1 MDNLSMN
8 KPGRSMFA
16 IAKQKLMPVVII
28 NDVSQAEP
36 LREALKQGGIF
47 TAEVTLRT
55 PNALRI
61 IQIMSED
68 PDFCVGAG
76 TVLSPGDADK
86 AQSAGAQFVVSPGL
100 SIAVVDECD
109 RAAMP
114 YFPGV
119 STPTEIQRA
128 RDLGFIELK
137 FFPAEALGGAQYLK
151 AVVAPF
157 HDMKFIPTGGI
168 NLTNVD
174 SYLAVPQVLAVG
186 GSWIVSEKL
195 LVAGD
200 FSAITSLTREAVAQM
215 NSHSS

>member
-1 MDNLSMN
+1 
-8 KPGRSMFA
+8 MFA
-16 IAKQKLMPVVII
+16 IAKQKLLPVVII
-28 NDVSQAEP
+28 NDVNQAEP
-36 LREALKQGGIF
+36 LREALKKGGIF

-61 IQIMSED
+61 IRIMSED
-68 PDFCVGAG
+68 LDFCVGAG
-76 TVLSPGDADK
+76 TVLSPGDADNT
-86 AQSAGAQFVVSPGL
+86 QSAGAQFVVSPGL
-100 SIAVVDECD
+100 SIAVADECD

-128 RDLGFIELK
+128 RDLGFNELK

-174 SYLAVPQVLAVG
+174 SYLDVPQVLAVG

-195 LVAGD
+195 LAAGD

>member
-1 MDNLSMN
+1 MN

-61 IQIMSED
+61 IKIMSED

-76 TVLSPGDADK
+76 TVLSPGDVDK
-86 AQSAGAQFVVSPGL
+86 AQSAGAQFAVSPGL
-100 SIAVVDECD
+100 SIAVADECD

-114 YFPGV
+114 HFPGV
-119 STPTEIQRA
+119 ATPTEIQRA
-128 RDLGFIELK
+128 RDLGFNELK

-168 NLTNVD
+168 NLSNVD

-195 LVAGD
+195 LAAGD
-200 FSAITSLTREAVAQM
+200 FSAVTSLSREALAQM

>member
-1 MDNLSMN
+1 MANLSMS
-8 KPGRSMFA
+8 KTGKSMFA
-16 IAKQKLMPVVII
+16 IAKQRLMPVVII
-28 NDVSQAEP
+28 NDVSQANL
-36 LREALKQGGIF
+36 LREALKQAGIF
-47 TAEVTLRT
+47 AAEVTLRT
-55 PNALRI
+55 SNALRI

-68 PDFCVGAG
+68 SNFCVGAG

-86 AQSAGAQFVVSPGL
+86 AQSAGAKFIVSPGL

-109 RAAMP
+109 RTAMP

-128 RDLGFIELK
+128 RDLGFDELK

-157 HDMKFIPTGGI
+157 HDMRFIPTGGI
-168 NLTNVD
+168 NLSNVD
-174 SYLAVPQVLAVG
+174 SYLAIPQVIAVG

-195 LVAGD
+195 LAAGD
-200 FSAITSLTREAVAQM
+200 FSAITSLAREAVTRI
-215 NSHSS
+215 NSRSS

>member
-1 MDNLSMN
+1 MTYLSMN
-8 KPGRSMFA
+8 TPGRSTFA

-36 LREALKQGGIF
+36 LREALKLGGIF

-55 PNALRI
+55 PNALKIIRI
-61 IQIMSED
+61 ISED

-76 TVLSPGDADK
+76 TVLSPGDADQ
-86 AQSAGAQFVVSPGL
+86 AQSAGAQFMVSPGL
-100 SIAVVDECD
+100 SLAVVDECD
-109 RAAMP
+109 RSAMP

-119 STPTEIQRA
+119 ATPTEIQRA
-128 RDLGFIELK
+128 RDLGFNELK
-137 FFPAEALGGAQYLK
+137 FFPAESLGGAQYLK

-168 NLTNVD
+168 NLSNVD
-174 SYLAVPQVLAVG
+174 SYFAVPQVLAVG
-186 GSWIVSEKL
+186 GSWIVNEKL
-195 LVAGD
+195 LAAGD
-200 FSAITSLTREAVAQM
+200 FSAVTSLTREAVAHI